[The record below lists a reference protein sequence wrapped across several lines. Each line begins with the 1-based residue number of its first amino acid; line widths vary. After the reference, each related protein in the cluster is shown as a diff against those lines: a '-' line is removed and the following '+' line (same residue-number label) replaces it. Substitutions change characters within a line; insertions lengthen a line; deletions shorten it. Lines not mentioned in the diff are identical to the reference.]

1 MVRARG
7 MCKFSVFVL
16 FLCCLASSGSA
27 WASKLKIGAGAAA
40 SEGIFKKIQ
49 VPLEQATGDT
59 ISLME
64 SGPVQAFKDMDDGV
78 VDAAVGGF
86 VFVDWLAMMEKEGYP
101 VPKKDLY
108 KSYIIG
114 KDVILVLTHKTVTVK
129 ALSKE
134 QLAGIFTGKVKDWSE
149 VGGPQLPIVVVLGS
163 QIPGTQAVFKKA
175 MMGGAAYLKGAVE
188 GTTAADLKKRVVATP
203 GAISLGV
210 VTQIDATVNAP
221 TIPLVGRPIILIVK
235 RDLVPF
241 KQQMIKRM
249 LEFIEGPGQALIA
262 TPQTQAK

>member
-7 MCKFSVFVL
+7 TWSFSVFVV
-16 FLCCLASSGSA
+16 FLCCLASFGSA
-27 WASKLKIGAGAAA
+27 WAGKLKIGAGAAA
-40 SEGIFKKIQ
+40 SECIFKKIK

-78 VDAAVGGF
+78 VDAAVGGY
-86 VFVDWLAMMEKEGYP
+86 VFVDWMALMEKEGYP

-114 KDVILVLTHKTVTVK
+114 KDIIHVLTHKTVTVK

-163 QIPGTQAVFKKA
+163 QIPGTQAVFQKA
-175 MMGGAAYLKGAVE
+175 VMGGAPYLKGAVE
-188 GTTAADLKKRVVATP
+188 GTTAADVKKRVVATP

-210 VTQIDATVNAP
+210 AAQIDATVNAP
-221 TIPLVGRPIILIVK
+221 SLPVVGRPVILVVR
-235 RDLVPF
+235 RDLNPF
-241 KQQMIKRM
+241 KQEMVKKMID
-249 LEFIEGPGQALIA
+249 FIEGPGRELIA
-262 TPQTQAK
+262 SP